1 MTAQNTDCGRM
12 SLGVI
17 LLPLFE
23 SSICF
28 TLDALDYLASG
39 SWSPDQ
45 WEVRIYISL
54 TVSLVWEARRLP
66 GNAYWYGGWRVG
78 DMEPMDGLMFK
89 DLSNQIHQRL
99 G

>member
-1 MTAQNTDCGRM
+1 MTAQNTDCDRM

-17 LLPLFE
+17 LPPLFE

-39 SWSPDQ
+39 SWSPNQ

-66 GNAYWYGGWRVG
+66 GNACWYAEGWDG
-78 DMEPMDGLMFK
+78 LMEPVDGLMFK
-89 DLSNQIHQRL
+89 DLSNQIH
-99 G
+99 